1 MNLLRTCWMGLN
13 LLAMINGSEAL
24 GGMSAAM
31 EHYLETHDTII
42 VQEDLDLLSAAMEL
56 ENGMNSDECLLLT
69 GSVILNRAYYCE
81 WAPDSI
87 EEVILQKGQ
96 YAEHTV
102 ANLYTVKVSDRVRRL
117 ALHLLICGPKGPPDL
132 IYQAMFPQGEFY
144 RKVDTEYFGRG
155 G

>member
-42 VQEDLDLLSAAMEL
+42 VQEDLDLLAAAMEL
-56 ENGMNSDECLLLT
+56 ENGCNSDACLLLT
-69 GSVILNRAYYCE
+69 GSVILNRVECAWY
-81 WAPDSI
+81 PDTI
-87 EEVILQKGQ
+87 KEVLLQDGQ

-102 ANLYTVKVSDRVRRL
+102 RNLYTVEVSDRVRRL
-117 ALHLLICGPKGPPDL
+117 ALHLLMCGSKDKTIVHQSMYPWLG
-132 IYQAMFPQGEFY
+132 
-144 RKVDTEYFGRG
+144 KVKYVIDGEYFAEG

>member
-1 MNLLRTCWMGLN
+1 MSLLRTCWMGLN

-69 GSVILNRAYYCE
+69 GSVILNRVDCDWY
-81 WAPDSI
+81 PDTI
-87 EEVILQKGQ
+87 REVLLQEGQ
-96 YAEHTV
+96 YASHTV
-102 ANLYTVKVSDRVRRL
+102 KNLYTVEVSDRVRNL
-117 ALHLLICGPKGPPDL
+117 ALHLLLCGSKDNSLLFQSQYASLG
-132 IYQAMFPQGEFY
+132 
-144 RKVDTEYFGRG
+144 KVVYIVDGEYFAR
-155 G
+155 